1 MVKFHAYVLEF
12 LPNFVIETLSSEII
26 AIHLDPSIWYPYRYI
41 YLKKESHTTCK
52 MAHGELIT
60 LAVAVYVGIVFVE
73 FFKAIIRDIVTPFI
87 GAVIPGDKTLGKI
100 VVSVGPVKIS
110 IGDAIAA
117 SIHLV
122 VSLLIISAL
131 LPYIRMYTPTTI
143 RK

>member
-1 MVKFHAYVLEF
+1 
-12 LPNFVIETLSSEII
+12 
-26 AIHLDPSIWYPYRYI
+26 
-41 YLKKESHTTCK
+41 